1 MLPTQYSLSSNRI
14 LCGLFILLISFVFL
28 SCTSIFISDTILP
41 DEVKIV
47 SEDYELYDGRP
58 VIFFVEDGSWPAK
71 LPSSLSGRK
80 VYQYE
85 ELSRLS
91 GIVEGE
97 YEIDHGRYFVIR
109 LADNT
114 LVKVHSEIF
123 LEVTNFTD
131 K

>member
-1 MLPTQYSLSSNRI
+1 MLPTQSLLSDNRV
-14 LCGLFILLISFVFL
+14 LCGLFIFLNSFVFL
-28 SCTSIFISDTILP
+28 SCTSIYISDTILP
-41 DEVKIV
+41 DDVKIV
-47 SEDYELYDGRP
+47 SEDYELFDGRP
-58 VIFFVEDGSWPAK
+58 VIFSLEDGLWPAK

-80 VYQYE
+80 VYRYE
-85 ELSRLS
+85 DLNGRG

-97 YEIDHGRYFVIR
+97 YQIDHGRYFVIR
-109 LADNT
+109 LADNI